1 VSCYHW
7 VAGGDADHIVVRALP
22 QLSEPMP
29 IRLRKLIGA
38 IMLIILVVAWAL
50 LAMALAQSP
59 LVKANGA
66 IEVIYYVVAGLGWVL
81 PAMPLIRWMS
91 RPA

>member
-1 VSCYHW
+1 M
-7 VAGGDADHIVVRALP
+7 RALL

-38 IMLIILVVAWAL
+38 VMLIVLVVTWAL

-59 LVKANGA
+59 LVKTNGA

-81 PAMPLIRWMS
+81 PAMPLIRWTS

>member
-1 VSCYHW
+1 M
-7 VAGGDADHIVVRALP
+7 P
-22 QLSEPMP
+22 QLSATMS
-29 IRLRKLIGA
+29 IRLRKLVGA
-38 IMLIILVVAWAL
+38 IMLIVLVVTWAL

-91 RPA
+91 RPDTA